1 MSLKPLKETVELW
14 HRINNASSLEES
26 LKSGNMSSFLM
37 LEDSVEA
44 INALNTQ
51 IDQTMADLKTLGNKM
66 PPEMTNTAAALKD
79 AVNQVAKLRLKAS
92 PKIKIFQLGDPVK
105 KASKVMA
112 DASTLAA
119 TAVAAGQTIMGSLGD
134 YEIDTKSTE
143 TLKAALDAKRA
154 ENDQVPDENAMIGA
168 VQKAWQTPSGFGN
181 AVKGFLGALGI
192 GKGSNFFGLDAKG
205 FAADIL
211 ASPVAATVAWLQ
223 SPGAED
229 SLTSDEKELAGLDDK
244 LNQAGLDDEALK
256 GGEGKEGKEG
266 EKQEGGGD
274 TKKWSELSAAYLKN
288 VEDQAA
294 GKKYLDALKADSGF
308 AKAVADL
315 INLEESMYRTSLSSL
330 LFEKI
335 EFDVLKAAA
344 TKASDDEAAQGALAK
359 GMAKV
364 LSDQGIDVNNV
375 PADDPAADNAEAAP
389 SEEDVAAADKAAIAA
404 AQAAAKTDLPPAEAA
419 GKAIDDWV
427 GGLSQ
432 NMQKALNYKGRLDN
446 LKGVVNS
453 EVEGMSQ
460 AVNDKIKTAVDK
472 WTEENKEGFPKEFFK
487 NKDKEGGVL
496 NTTFTK
502 TLPGA
507 IGGVVSAMMKKTA
520 ESGNTKWTVGM
531 INRFTYSY
539 MDKWYA
545 TNFENRLNESLI
557 NPNRGYHSGE
567 TYYDEDDMVRYRW
580 LKMAGLGK

>member
-1 MSLKPLKETVELW
+1 
-14 HRINNASSLEES
+14 
-26 LKSGNMSSFLM
+26 M
-37 LEDSVEA
+37 LEDSAEA

-51 IDQTMADLKTLGNKM
+51 IDQTMADLKALGNKM
-66 PPEMTNTAAALKD
+66 PTEMTNTGAALKD

-119 TAVAAGQTIMGSLGD
+119 TIVAAGQTVVGSLGD
-134 YEIDTKSTE
+134 YEIDVKTSE
-143 TLKAALDAKRA
+143 TLKVALDTKRQ
-154 ENDQVPDENAMIGA
+154 ENDQVPDENAMAGA
-168 VQKAWQTPSGFGN
+168 VKNAWQPPSGFGN

-192 GKGSNFFGLDAKG
+192 GKGSDFFGLTAEK
-205 FAADIL
+205 FAQDLL
-211 ASPVAATVAWLQ
+211 ASPVGATVEWLQ
-223 SPGAED
+223 SD
-229 SLTSDEKELAGLDDK
+229 SADDATTADNNEIAGLDDK
-244 LNQAGLDDEALK
+244 LDQAGLDPDAVAS
-256 GGEGKEGKEG
+256 GGKPEEGNPE
-266 EKQEGGGD
+266 GGD
-274 TKKWSELSAAYLKN
+274 TKKWSALSAEYLKS
-288 VEDQAA
+288 VEDQAV
-294 GKKYLDALKADSGF
+294 GKKYLDALKSDAGF
-308 AKAVADL
+308 TKAVAKL
-315 INLEESMYRTSLSSL
+315 INLEESMYRASLSNL
-330 LFEKI
+330 LFENI

-344 TKASDDEAAQGALAK
+344 AKASNDESAQDTLAK

-364 LSDQGIDVNNV
+364 LSDQGIDVSNV
-375 PADDPAADNAEAAP
+375 PADDPEASDPAAAP
-389 SEEDVAAADKAAIAA
+389 TDDDIAAADQAAIAA

-432 NMQKALNYKGRLDN
+432 NMQKALNYKGRLTD

-460 AVNDKIKTAVDK
+460 AVNDKIKVAVDK

-487 NKDKEGGVL
+487 NKNKDGGVL

-520 ESGNTKWTVGM
+520 ESGNTRWTVGM

-545 TNFENRLNESLI
+545 TNFQNTLNESLI
-557 NPNRGYHSGE
+557 SPNRGHHSGE
-567 TYYDEDDMVRYRW
+567 TFYDEDDMVRYRW

>member
-14 HRINNASSLEES
+14 HRINSATSLEES

-51 IDQTMADLKTLGNKM
+51 IDQTMADLKTLGNNM
-66 PPEMTNTAAALKD
+66 PKEMSNTAAALKD

-105 KASKVMA
+105 KASKIMA

-119 TAVAAGQTIMGSLGD
+119 TAVAAGQTVMGSLGD
-134 YEIDTKSTE
+134 YEIDVKTTE

-154 ENDQVPDENAMIGA
+154 ENDQVPDEQAMIGA

-192 GKGSNFFGLDAKG
+192 GKGGNFFGLDADK

-211 ASPVAATVAWLQ
+211 ASPVAATVDWLQ
-223 SPGAED
+223 SPGAKD

-244 LNQAGLDDEALK
+244 LKQSGMDDEALK
-256 GGEGKEGKEG
+256 GGEKEG
-266 EKQEGGGD
+266 EEKGGEEGTSD
-274 TKKWSELSAAYLKN
+274 TKKWSELSAAYLKT
-288 VEDQAA
+288 VEDQGT
-294 GKKYLDALKADSGF
+294 GKKFLDALKGDQAFTS
-308 AKAVADL
+308 AVADL

-330 LFEKI
+330 LFENI
-335 EFDVLKAAA
+335 DFDVLKSAAA
-344 TKASDDEAAQGALAK
+344 QASDDEAAQVSLAQ
-359 GMAKV
+359 GLAKV
-364 LSDQGIDVNNV
+364 LSSQGIEVANI
-375 PADDPAADNAEAAP
+375 PATEEEAPTEDGAP
-389 SEEDVAAADKAAIAA
+389 SEKEVDAAEKAAMAAAKAA
-404 AQAAAKTDLPPAEAA
+404 AQTDLPPAEAA

-427 GGLSQ
+427 SGLSQ
-432 NMQKALNYKGRLDN
+432 NMQKSLKYKGRLET
-446 LKGVVNS
+446 LKGQINQ
-453 EVEGMSQ
+453 EVEGMADTVGSR
-460 AVNDKIKTAVDK
+460 IKKAVDS
-472 WTEENKEGFPKEFFK
+472 WTEKNKADFPKEFFK
-487 NKDKEGGVL
+487 NKKKADGAGEL

-502 TLPGA
+502 TLPSA

-520 ESGNTKWTVGM
+520 ESKTRWTPGM
-531 INRFTYSY
+531 VDKFTHAY
-539 MDKWYA
+539 MDKWFA
-545 TNFENRLNESLI
+545 VNFKKSLNETLI
-557 NPNRGYHSGE
+557 SPNRGYHSGE
-567 TYYDEDDMVRYRW
+567 SSYEEDDMVRYRW